1 MSVQPRPGG
10 SLTPAVW
17 QRVRDG
23 IGPDGAAVAE
33 VATQERGAL
42 GAHRVAETRSALAS
56 RVLGAGP
63 LDPWLA
69 EPGVTDIAVN
79 GDGRI
84 WVDRGH
90 GMEWVGERLD
100 ADDARGLAV
109 RLAGIAGRRL
119 DEASPWVDG
128 QLPSG
133 ARLHA
138 MLPPL
143 VDGGPHITIRVPPG
157 DPVSLTEL
165 CGRAMM
171 PPEWEPVLRAV
182 VARRLAFVVSGG
194 TGAGKTT
201 LLAALLGCSDP
212 VERLLVV
219 EDVRELTVDHPHLV
233 RLEARPANVE
243 GAGEVTLTTL
253 VRQALRM
260 RPDRIVVGEVRG
272 AEVRELLAALNT
284 GHEGGCGTVHAN
296 APADVVARFEAL
308 GALASLGPDAV
319 RAQLAAAI
327 DVVVHVTRDH
337 GGRRVASVA
346 ALFRRDGNPCIVPAL
361 EWDGPGHEPR
371 CGPAWP
377 ALASRLGLESELVR
391 PTVMAPPA
399 LTSTPPTASAPPPRT
414 ASATSTAPPTASA
427 PPPDPVSRPTA
438 PAAPPIPAS
447 VAEAS

>member
-1 MSVQPRPGG
+1 MSVEPRPGG
-10 SLTPAVW
+10 TLTPAVW
-17 QRVRDG
+17 QRVRAG
-23 IGPDGAAVAE
+23 VGPDGAAVNAVAE
-33 VATQERGAL
+33 QERGAL

-69 EPGVTDIAVN
+69 EPGVTDVAVN

-84 WVDRGH
+84 WVDRGR
-90 GMEWVGERLD
+90 GMELVGERLD
-100 ADDARGLAV
+100 AADARGLAV

-143 VDGGPHITIRVPPG
+143 VEGGPHITIRVPPRE
-157 DPVSLTEL
+157 PVSLSEL
-165 CGRAMM
+165 RYRDML
-171 PPEWEPVLRAV
+171 PPEWEPVLRALV
-182 VARRLAFVVSGG
+182 DRRLAFVVSGG

-201 LLAALLGCSDP
+201 LLAALLGCIDP

-308 GALASLGPDAV
+308 GALAGLTPEAV
-319 RAQLAAAI
+319 RAQLSAAI

-337 GGRRVASVA
+337 GLRRIASVA
-346 ALFRRDGNPCIVPAL
+346 ALFRRDGAPCIVPAL
-361 EWDGPGHEPR
+361 EWDGPMHTPR
-371 CGPAWP
+371 CAAGWP
-377 ALASRLGLESELVR
+377 ALAARLGLGTELVGTATAGGR
-391 PTVMAPPA
+391 LVNGGPT
-399 LTSTPPTASAPPPRT
+399 LTAAS
-414 ASATSTAPPTASA
+414 
-427 PPPDPVSRPTA
+427 
-438 PAAPPIPAS
+438 
-447 VAEAS
+447 